1 MVAFGLQVA
10 EIIGFHCS
18 LQHILLSHNIF
29 LKFQHAIMK
38 REKKNHSVQKKVN
51 FLLKA
56 IRKKLPPKNKKPLK
70 RSQHKD
76 MGEYLI
82 LK

>member
-1 MVAFGLQVA
+1 
-10 EIIGFHCS
+10 
-18 LQHILLSHNIF
+18 
-29 LKFQHAIMK
+29 MK